1 MILPAPHRE
10 FLDDMLPK
18 IRRDPRVAGV
28 AVGGSIA
35 HGEPDEYSDVDIL
48 VVVDDDAFDA
58 VLAERFALIDS
69 WTDVL
74 AAFTGEHVGEPR
86 LVITLTGPLP
96 LHVDFKFVRVADFGE
111 RTSDPKIL
119 WERAGSLTRA
129 LTTSPLDRA
138 PLDEQ
143 WLEDRFW
150 VWVHYAATKLGR
162 GELFDVLG
170 FLGFLRETVLGPL
183 IAARAGVLPRGVR
196 RLEFLAPAAAR
207 ELQATV
213 CGYDAKEAG
222 AAVLASVELYRRW
235 RGDVERRQRAEELAV
250 RYLGEVLASAGD

>member
-1 MILPAPHRE
+1 MTVPAPHRE
-10 FLDDMLPK
+10 FLDDVLPK

-35 HGEPDEYSDVDIL
+35 HGEPDEYSDVDVV

-58 VLAERFALIDS
+58 VTAERFALIGS
-69 WTDVL
+69 WIDLV

-86 LVITLTGPLP
+86 LVITLTGPRL

-119 WERAGSLTRA
+119 WERDGALTRA
-129 LTTSPLDRA
+129 LAAAPVAKD

-170 FLGFLRETVLGPL
+170 FLAFLRETVLGPL
-183 IAARAGVLPRGVR
+183 IAARAGGSPRGVR
-196 RLEFLAPAAAR
+196 RLEFLAPEEAR
-207 ELQATV
+207 ELRATV

-222 AAVLASVELYRRW
+222 AAVLASIELYRRW
-235 RGDVERRQRAEELAV
+235 RGDVERRDRAEELAV
-250 RYLGEVLASAGD
+250 RYLADVLEPAAR

>member
-1 MILPAPHRE
+1 MTVPAPHRE
-10 FLDDMLPK
+10 FLDDVLPK

-35 HGEPDEYSDVDIL
+35 HGEPDEYSDVDIV
-48 VVVDDDAFDA
+48 VVVDDAAFEA
-58 VLAERFALIDS
+58 VLGERFALIGS
-69 WTDVL
+69 WADLV

-86 LVITLTGPLP
+86 LVISLTGPRL

-119 WERAGSLTRA
+119 WERDGA
-129 LTTSPLDRA
+129 LTQALAAAPLA
-138 PLDEQ
+138 KEPLDEQ

-170 FLGFLRETVLGPL
+170 FLAFLRETVLGPL
-183 IAARAGVLPRGVR
+183 IAVRAGLAPRGVR
-196 RLEFLAPAAAR
+196 RLEFVAPDAAR

-213 CGYDAKEAG
+213 CGYDAKEA
-222 AAVLASVELYRRW
+222 ASAVLASVELYRRW
-235 RGDVERRQRAEELAV
+235 RGAVERSARAEELAV
-250 RYLGEVLASAGD
+250 RYLADVVGAGGR